1 MATRLSIAQKII
13 AYGALAALALFIL
26 FPIYFMAIT
35 SLKTVRDI
43 YRLPSLLPV
52 NPTLI
57 NYEQLVGTWKFLD
70 AVKNSLIVAGATT
83 LISVF
88 ISALAAYSLVRLR
101 YKFRNWAGR
110 LIMFSYLTPSSL
122 LFIPLAVIVAQLG
135 ISNTHQGLIFVYL
148 TFSAPLSTWLLMGY
162 FRGIPVDYDE
172 QAMVDG
178 CTRLGAF
185 FRVVLPLSV
194 PGLIAC
200 SVFTFTGAWNE
211 LLLSLIFIT
220 DPALRTV
227 PVAVNYLITG
237 DTVRMGL
244 IMAASIVSALPIM
257 ILYFIAQRFVV
268 QGLGAGG
275 VKA

>member
-1 MATRLSIAQKII
+1 MATRLSLIQKII
-13 AYGALAALALFIL
+13 AYGSLAALALFIL
-26 FPIYFMAIT
+26 FPVYFMAIT

-70 AVKNSLIVAGATT
+70 AIRNSLIVASATT
-83 LISVF
+83 LVSVF

>member
-1 MATRLSIAQKII
+1 MATRLSLAQKII
-13 AYGALAALALFIL
+13 AYASLAALALFIL
-26 FPIYFMAIT
+26 FPVYFMAIT

-57 NYEQLVGTWKFLD
+57 NYESLIGTWKFLD

-83 LISVF
+83 VISVF

-185 FRVVLPLSV
+185 VRVVLPLSV

>member
-1 MATRLSIAQKII
+1 MVTRLSPLQKLI
-13 AYGALAALALFIL
+13 AYTLLIALAIFIL

-35 SLKTVRDI
+35 SLKSVRDI

-52 NPTLI
+52 NPTSI
-57 NYEQLVGTWKFLD
+57 NYESLLGQWKFLD
-70 AVKNSLIVAGATT
+70 AIKNSMIVAGITT
-83 LISVF
+83 IISVS
-88 ISALAAYSLVRLR
+88 ISSLAAYSLVRIKYR
-101 YKFRNWAGR
+101 GRNWAAR

-122 LFIPLAVIVAQLG
+122 LFIPLAVIVTQLG
-135 ISNTHQGLIFVYL
+135 MSNTHVGLIFVYL
-148 TFSAPLSTWLLMGY
+148 TFAAPLSTWLMMGY

-178 CTRLGAF
+178 ATRLGAL
-185 FRVVLPLSV
+185 FRIVLPLAT
-194 PGLIAC
+194 PGLVAC
-200 SVFTFTGAWNE
+200 AVFTFTGAWNE

>member
-1 MATRLSIAQKII
+1 MATRLSLAQKII

-26 FPIYFMAIT
+26 FPVYFMAIT

-57 NYEQLVGTWKFLD
+57 NYEQLVGTWKFLE
-70 AVKNSLIVAGATT
+70 AVRNSLIVAGLTT

-110 LIMFSYLTPSSL
+110 IIMFSYLTPSSL

-135 ISNTHQGLIFVYL
+135 LSDTHQGLIFVYL

-162 FRGIPVDYDE
+162 FRGIPVDFDE

-194 PGLIAC
+194 PGLVAC

-220 DPALRTV
+220 TPGLRTV
-227 PVAVNYLITG
+227 PVAVTYLITG

-244 IMAASIVSALPIM
+244 VMAASIVSAVPIM
-257 ILYFIAQRFVV
+257 ILYFVAQRFVV

>member
-1 MATRLSIAQKII
+1 MATRLSLIQRII
-13 AYGALAALALFIL
+13 AYGSLAALALFIL
-26 FPIYFMAIT
+26 FPVYFMAIT

-227 PVAVNYLITG
+227 PVAVSYLITG

>member
-57 NYEQLVGTWKFLD
+57 NYEQLIGTWKFLD

>member
-1 MATRLSIAQKII
+1 MATRLSLAQKII
-13 AYGALAALALFIL
+13 AYASMAALALFIL
-26 FPIYFMAIT
+26 FPVYFMAIT

-57 NYEQLVGTWKFLD
+57 NYEQLIGTWKFLD
-70 AVKNSLIVAGATT
+70 AVRNSLIVASATT

-185 FRVVLPLSV
+185 IRVVLPLSV

>member
-1 MATRLSIAQKII
+1 MATRLSLAQKIV
-13 AYGALAALALFIL
+13 AYGALAALVLFIL
-26 FPIYFMAIT
+26 FPVYFMAIT

-52 NPTLI
+52 NPTFI
-57 NYEQLVGTWKFLD
+57 NYEQLVGTWKFLE
-70 AVKNSLIVAGATT
+70 AVRNSLIVAGTT
-83 LISVF
+83 TIVSVF
-88 ISALAAYSLVRLR
+88 ISSLAAYSLVRLR
-101 YKFRNWAGR
+101 FKFRNWAGR

-135 ISNTHQGLIFVYL
+135 LSDTHPGLIFVYL

-194 PGLIAC
+194 PGLVAC

-220 DPALRTV
+220 TPSLRTI
-227 PVAVNYLITG
+227 PVAVSYLITG

-244 IMAASIVSALPIM
+244 VMAASIVSALPIM
-257 ILYFIAQRFVV
+257 ILYFVAQRFVV

>member
-1 MATRLSIAQKII
+1 MATRLSLAQKII
-13 AYGALAALALFIL
+13 AYGSLAALALFIL
-26 FPIYFMAIT
+26 FPVYFMAIT

-70 AVKNSLIVAGATT
+70 AIRNSLIVASATT

-227 PVAVNYLITG
+227 PVAVSYLITG

>member
-1 MATRLSIAQKII
+1 MATRLSLIQKII
-13 AYGALAALALFIL
+13 AYGSLAALALFIL
-26 FPIYFMAIT
+26 FPVYFMAIT

-57 NYEQLVGTWKFLD
+57 NYEQLIGTWKFLD
-70 AVKNSLIVAGATT
+70 AIRNSLIVASATT

-227 PVAVNYLITG
+227 PVAVSYLITG

>member
-57 NYEQLVGTWKFLD
+57 NYEQLIGTWKFLD

-227 PVAVNYLITG
+227 PVAVNSLITG

>member
-1 MATRLSIAQKII
+1 MATRLSLVQKIT
-13 AYGALAALALFIL
+13 AYVSLAVLALFIL
-26 FPIYFMAIT
+26 FPVYFMAIT

-52 NPTLI
+52 NPTLV
-57 NYEQLVGTWKFLD
+57 NYEQLVGTWKFLE
-70 AVKNSLIVAGATT
+70 AVRNSLIVAGTT
-83 LISVF
+83 TIVSVF

-135 ISNTHQGLIFVYL
+135 LSDTHQGLIFVYL

-185 FRVVLPLSV
+185 VRVVLPLSV

-220 DPALRTV
+220 NPALRTV
-227 PVAVNYLITG
+227 PVAVSYLITG

-244 IMAASIVSALPIM
+244 VMAASIVSALPIM

>member
-1 MATRLSIAQKII
+1 MATRLSLAQKIV
-13 AYGALAALALFIL
+13 AYVSLAALALFIL
-26 FPIYFMAIT
+26 FPVYFMAIT

-52 NPTLI
+52 KPTLI
-57 NYEQLVGTWKFLD
+57 NYEQLVGTWKFLE
-70 AVKNSLIVAGATT
+70 AVRNSLIVAGTTT
-83 LISVF
+83 LVSVF

-135 ISNTHQGLIFVYL
+135 ISDTHQGLIFVYL

-185 FRVVLPLSV
+185 VRVVLPLSV

-220 DPALRTV
+220 NPALRTV
-227 PVAVNYLITG
+227 PVAVSYLITG

-244 IMAASIVSALPIM
+244 VMAASIVSALPIM

>member
-57 NYEQLVGTWKFLD
+57 NYEQLIGTWKFLD

-257 ILYFIAQRFVV
+257 ILYFIAQHFVV
-268 QGLGAGG
+268 GPWHRWSG
-275 VKA
+275 

>member
-1 MATRLSIAQKII
+1 MATRLSLAQKII
-13 AYGALAALALFIL
+13 AYTSLAILALFIL

-57 NYEQLVGTWKFLD
+57 NYEQLIGTWKFLD
-70 AVKNSLIVAGATT
+70 AVRNSLIVASATT

>member
-1 MATRLSIAQKII
+1 MATRLSLAQKII
-13 AYGALAALALFIL
+13 AYASLAALALFIL
-26 FPIYFMAIT
+26 FPVYFMAIT

-70 AVKNSLIVAGATT
+70 AIRNSLIVASATT
-83 LISVF
+83 LVSVF

-227 PVAVNYLITG
+227 PVAVSYLITG

>member
-57 NYEQLVGTWKFLD
+57 NYEQLIGTWKFLD

-257 ILYFIAQRFVV
+257 ILYFIAQRFLV

>member
-1 MATRLSIAQKII
+1 MATRLTLVQKII

-26 FPIYFMAIT
+26 FPVYFMAIT

-52 NPTLI
+52 NVTLI
-57 NYEQLVGTWKFLD
+57 NFEQLVGTWKFLD
-70 AVKNSLIVAGATT
+70 AVRNSLIVASATT

-227 PVAVNYLITG
+227 PVAVSYLITG

>member
-1 MATRLSIAQKII
+1 MATRLSLIQKII
-13 AYGALAALALFIL
+13 AYGSLAALALFIL
-26 FPIYFMAIT
+26 FPVYFMAIT

-70 AVKNSLIVAGATT
+70 AIRNSLIVASATT
-83 LISVF
+83 LVSVF

-227 PVAVNYLITG
+227 PVAVSYLITG

>member
-1 MATRLSIAQKII
+1 MATRLSLIQKII
-13 AYGALAALALFIL
+13 AYGSLAALALFIL
-26 FPIYFMAIT
+26 FPVYFMAIT

-57 NYEQLVGTWKFLD
+57 NYEQLIGTWKFLD
-70 AVKNSLIVAGATT
+70 AIRNSLIVASATT
-83 LISVF
+83 LVSVF

-227 PVAVNYLITG
+227 PVAVSYLITG